1 MSSLSGTVKAQS
13 DTALASSTAQLNPL
27 LMADQLTLTQARLI
41 LNALPEIGPIT
52 LNRLL
57 EDLGGDP
64 REVLRA
70 SPQQLESTRGVGP
83 KISATVHGW
92 RSHFDLPREESRMAD
107 AHADFIV
114 PEDEL
119 YPPLL
124 REISDPPIGLYRK
137 GNYDFSL
144 PSIAIVGSRRTTLY
158 GQAIAKKF
166 AAELARLGFCIVSGL
181 AQGIDTAAHEG
192 ALSVG
197 GKTVAV
203 LGNGIDIV
211 YPPQNLHL
219 YRQIEAT
226 GAIVSEFPF
235 RRRADRQTF
244 PMRNRVISGICE
256 AVLVVES
263 PVSGGSMITARF
275 AGEQNRLLCAIPGR
289 IDQATSGGC
298 HQLIRDGAVLA
309 TSVEDILS
317 ELNYI
322 GEQSRGSPAIDA
334 NNEGKTSS
342 PNLTEQEAQI
352 LACFAGGAILT
363 PDTLAAQTGL
373 SASALAPALMML
385 ELKHRL
391 TRRLDGSWESRSG
404 H

>member
-1 MSSLSGTVKAQS
+1 MN
-13 DTALASSTAQLNPL
+13 DE
-27 LMADQLTLTQARLI
+27 LTYKQARLI

-57 EDLGGDP
+57 ETLGDDP

-83 KISATVHGW
+83 KISTTIHAW
-92 RSHFDLPREESRMAD
+92 RSHFDLAREEERMAE
-107 AHADFIV
+107 ARADFIV
-114 PEDEL
+114 PEDKI

-137 GNYDFSL
+137 GHYDFSL

-158 GQAIAKKF
+158 GQAIAKRF
-166 AAELARLGFCIVSGL
+166 AAELARIGFCIVSGL

-203 LGNGIDIV
+203 LGSGIDIV
-211 YPPQNLHL
+211 YPPQNLDL
-219 YRQIEAT
+219 YRKIEAT
-226 GAIVSEFPF
+226 GAILSEFPF

-275 AGEQNRLLCAIPGR
+275 AGEQGRLLCAIPGR

-298 HQLIRDGAVLA
+298 HQLIRDGAVLV

-322 GEQSRGSPAIDA
+322 DTQPPISPAADGEEEKPA
-334 NNEGKTSS
+334 S
-342 PNLTEQEAQI
+342 PSNLTEHEAQV
-352 LACFAGGAILT
+352 LACFVGGSILT
-363 PDTLAAQTGL
+363 PDTIAAQTGL
-373 SASALAPALMML
+373 SAASLAPTLMML
-385 ELKHRL
+385 ELKHCL
-391 TRRLDGSWESRSG
+391 TRRLDGSWESR
-404 H
+404 

>member
-1 MSSLSGTVKAQS
+1 MT
-13 DTALASSTAQLNPL
+13 
-27 LMADQLTLTQARLI
+27 
-41 LNALPEIGPIT
+41 
-52 LNRLL
+52 
-57 EDLGGDP
+57 
-64 REVLRA
+64 
-70 SPQQLESTRGVGP
+70 TR
-83 KISATVHGW
+83 
-92 RSHFDLPREESRMAD
+92 
-107 AHADFIV
+107 
-114 PEDEL
+114 
-119 YPPLL
+119 
-124 REISDPPIGLYRK
+124 
-137 GNYDFSL
+137 

-166 AAELARLGFCIVSGL
+166 AAELARFGFCIVSGL

-203 LGNGIDIV
+203 LGSGIDII
-211 YPPQNLHL
+211 YPPQNIDL

-226 GAIVSEFPF
+226 GAVISEFPF

-298 HQLIRDGAVLA
+298 HQLIRDGAVLV
-309 TSVEDILS
+309 TNVEDILS

-322 GEQSRGSPAIDA
+322 DAQHTAATAADGEDATPQSTTPSAVPTRG
-334 NNEGKTSS
+334 G
-342 PNLTEQEAQI
+342 NLTEQEAQI
-352 LACFAGGAILT
+352 LDCFAGGAILT
-363 PDTLAAQTGL
+363 PDTIAAQTGL
-373 SASALAPALMML
+373 SAASLAPTLMML

-391 TRRLDGSWESRSG
+391 TRRLDGSWESR
-404 H
+404 

>member
-1 MSSLSGTVKAQS
+1 MT
-13 DTALASSTAQLNPL
+13 DE
-27 LMADQLTLTQARLI
+27 LTLQQARLI

-57 EDLGGDP
+57 ETLSGDP
-64 REVLRA
+64 REVLHA
-70 SPQQLESTRGVGP
+70 SVQQLESTRGVGP
-83 KISATVHGW
+83 KISATVQGW
-92 RSHFDLPREESRMAD
+92 RSYFDLAREEERMAE

-114 PEDEL
+114 PEDEI

-158 GQAIAKKF
+158 GQAVAKRF

-197 GKTVAV
+197 GRTVAV
-203 LGNGIDIV
+203 LGSGIDII
-211 YPPQNLHL
+211 YPPQNIDL
-219 YRQIEAT
+219 YRKIEAT
-226 GAIVSEFPF
+226 GAIISEFPF

-244 PMRNRVISGICE
+244 PMRNRVISGICD

-263 PVSGGSMITARF
+263 PASGGSMITARF
-275 AGEQNRLLCAIPGR
+275 AGEQNRLLCAVPGR

-298 HQLIRDGAVLA
+298 HQLIRDGAVLV

-322 GEQSRGSPAIDA
+322 DAQQPAAPTADGEDGKPASPP
-334 NNEGKTSS
+334 S
-342 PNLTEQEAQI
+342 NLTEQEAQI
-352 LACFAGGAILT
+352 MACFVGGSILT
-363 PDTLAAQTGL
+363 PDAIAAQTGL
-373 SASALAPALMML
+373 SASTLAPTLMML
-385 ELKHRL
+385 ELKHHL
-391 TRRLDGSWESRSG
+391 TRRLDGSWESR
-404 H
+404 

>member
-1 MSSLSGTVKAQS
+1 
-13 DTALASSTAQLNPL
+13 
-27 LMADQLTLTQARLI
+27 MADPLTLKQARLI

-57 EDLGGDP
+57 ETLGGDP
-64 REVLRA
+64 REVLKA
-70 SPQQLESTRGVGP
+70 SPQQLESARGVGP
-83 KISATVHGW
+83 KMSATVHGW
-92 RSHFDLPREESRMAD
+92 RNHFDLAREEERMAE
-107 AHADFIV
+107 AHADFVV
-114 PEDEL
+114 PEDEI

-203 LGNGIDIV
+203 LGSGIDII
-211 YPPQNLHL
+211 YPPQNIDL
-219 YRQIEAT
+219 YRKIEAT
-226 GAIVSEFPF
+226 GAIISEFPF

-275 AGEQNRLLCAIPGR
+275 AGEQNRLLCAVPGR

-298 HQLIRDGAVLA
+298 HQLIRDGAVLV
-309 TSVEDILS
+309 TSVADILS

-322 GEQSRGSPAIDA
+322 DQQQQGLVPTSTAKEEKAALSLPA
-334 NNEGKTSS
+334 
-342 PNLTEQEAQI
+342 LTEQEAQI
-352 LACFAGGAILT
+352 MTCFAGGSILT
-363 PDTLAAQTGL
+363 PDAIAAQTGL
-373 SASALAPALMML
+373 SAASLAPTLMML

-391 TRRLDGSWESRSG
+391 TRRLAGSWESR
-404 H
+404 

>member
-1 MSSLSGTVKAQS
+1 MGT
-13 DTALASSTAQLNPL
+13 D
-27 LMADQLTLTQARLI
+27 LTLKQARLV

-57 EDLGGDP
+57 DDLGGDP
-64 REVLRA
+64 RDVLA
-70 SPQQLESTRGVGP
+70 AAPAQLEATRGVGP
-83 KISATVHGW
+83 KISATLRAW
-92 RSHFDLPREESRMAD
+92 RTLFDLPREEARMAE

-114 PEDEL
+114 PEDAH
-119 YPPLL
+119 YPALL

-137 GNYDFSL
+137 GTYDFSL

-158 GQAIAKKF
+158 GQATAKKF

-181 AQGIDTAAHEG
+181 AAGIDTAAHEG

-203 LGNGIDIV
+203 LGNGIDII
-211 YPPQNLHL
+211 YPPQNLAL

-226 GAIVSEFPF
+226 GAILSEFPF

-244 PMRNRVISGICE
+244 PMRNRVISGICQ

-263 PVSGGSMITARF
+263 AVSGGSMITARF
-275 AGEQNRLLCAIPGR
+275 AGEQGRLLCAIPGR

-298 HQLIRDGAVLA
+298 HQLIRDGAVLV
-309 TSVEDILS
+309 TSVADILS

-322 GEQSRGSPAIDA
+322 DAPQPPSLLAGQHEAPTGNAPPNPTAPANAAAA
-334 NNEGKTSS
+334 NLS
-342 PNLTEQEAQI
+342 EQETKI

-363 PDTLAAQTGL
+363 PDALATQTGL
-373 SASALAPALMML
+373 SASTLAPALMML
-385 ELKHRL
+385 ELKHL
-391 TRRLDGSWESRSG
+391 LARRLDGTWESR
-404 H
+404 

>member
-1 MSSLSGTVKAQS
+1 MN
-13 DTALASSTAQLNPL
+13 DE
-27 LMADQLTLTQARLI
+27 LTCKQARLI

-57 EDLGGDP
+57 ETLGGDP

-83 KISATVHGW
+83 KISAIIPNW
-92 RSHFDLPREESRMAD
+92 QSHFDLAREEARMAE
-107 AHADFIV
+107 AQADFIV
-114 PEDEL
+114 PEDEI

-137 GNYDFSL
+137 GNYDFSR

-192 ALSVG
+192 ALSVS

-203 LGNGIDIV
+203 LGSGIDII
-211 YPPQNLHL
+211 YPPQNIDL
-219 YRQIEAT
+219 YRKIEAT
-226 GAIVSEFPF
+226 GAIISEFPF

-244 PMRNRVISGICE
+244 PMRNRVISGICD

-275 AGEQNRLLCAIPGR
+275 AGEQGRLLCAVPGR

-298 HQLIRDGAVLA
+298 HQLIRDGAILV

-317 ELNYI
+317 ELSY
-322 GEQSRGSPAIDA
+322 IDA
-334 NNEGKTSS
+334 QQPSS
-342 PNLTEQEAQI
+342 LTANAGEEKPASPSNLTEQEAQI
-352 LACFAGGAILT
+352 MACFAGGSILT
-363 PDTLAAQTGL
+363 PDAIAAQTGL
-373 SASALAPALMML
+373 TASALAPTLMML
-385 ELKHRL
+385 ELKHCL
-391 TRRLDGSWESRSG
+391 VRRLDGSWEEACHLS

>member
-1 MSSLSGTVKAQS
+1 MT
-13 DTALASSTAQLNPL
+13 DALTYK
-27 LMADQLTLTQARLI
+27 QARLI

-57 EDLGGDP
+57 ETLGDDP

-83 KISATVHGW
+83 KISATIHAW
-92 RSHFDLPREESRMAD
+92 RSHFDLAREEARMAE
-107 AHADFIV
+107 AQADFII
-114 PEDEL
+114 PEDKI

-137 GNYDFSL
+137 GSYDFSL

-192 ALSVG
+192 VLSVG

-203 LGNGIDIV
+203 LGSGIDIV
-211 YPPQNLHL
+211 YPPQNLDL
-219 YRQIEAT
+219 YRKIEAT
-226 GAIVSEFPF
+226 GAILSEFPF

-275 AGEQNRLLCAIPGR
+275 AGEQGRLLCAVPGR

-298 HQLIRDGAVLA
+298 HQLIRDGAVLV

-322 GEQSRGSPAIDA
+322 DTQPPISPAADGEEEKPA
-334 NNEGKTSS
+334 S
-342 PNLTEQEAQI
+342 PSNLTEQEAQV
-352 LACFAGGAILT
+352 LACFVGGSILT
-363 PDTLAAQTGL
+363 PDTIAAQTGL
-373 SASALAPALMML
+373 SAASLSPTLMML
-385 ELKHRL
+385 ELKHCL
-391 TRRLDGSWESRSG
+391 TRRLNGSWESR
-404 H
+404 

>member
-1 MSSLSGTVKAQS
+1 MTDELTVK
-13 DTALASSTAQLNPL
+13 
-27 LMADQLTLTQARLI
+27 QARII

-57 EDLGGDP
+57 ETLGGDP
-64 REVLRA
+64 REILRA

-83 KISATVHGW
+83 KTSATIRAW
-92 RSHFDLPREESRMAD
+92 RSHFDLAREEARMAE
-107 AHADFIV
+107 AQADFIV
-114 PEDEL
+114 PEEPI
-119 YPPLL
+119 YPRLL

-192 ALSVG
+192 ALSVS

-203 LGNGIDIV
+203 LGSGIDII
-211 YPPQNLHL
+211 YPPQNIDL

-226 GAIVSEFPF
+226 GAVISEFPF
-235 RRRADRQTF
+235 GRRADRQTF

-256 AVLVVES
+256 AILVVES

-275 AGEQNRLLCAIPGR
+275 AGEQGRLLCAVPGR

-298 HQLIRDGAVLA
+298 HQLIRDGAVLV

-322 GEQSRGSPAIDA
+322 DKQQPASPPASDDDEEAKPASPA
-334 NNEGKTSS
+334 
-342 PNLTEQEAQI
+342 NLTDEEAKI
-352 LACFAGGAILT
+352 MACFAGGSILT
-363 PDTLAAQTGL
+363 PDAISAQTGL
-373 SASALAPALMML
+373 SAASLAPTLMML
-385 ELKHRL
+385 ELKRRL
-391 TRRLDGSWESRSG
+391 TRRLDGSWEEAARL
-404 H
+404 

>member
-1 MSSLSGTVKAQS
+1 MT
-13 DTALASSTAQLNPL
+13 DE
-27 LMADQLTLTQARLI
+27 LTLTQARLI

-57 EDLGGDP
+57 EDLGDDP
-64 REVLRA
+64 REVLCA
-70 SPQQLESTRGVGP
+70 SPQKLESTRGVGP

-92 RSHFDLPREESRMAD
+92 RSHFDLPREEARMAD
-107 AHADFIV
+107 AHTDFIV
-114 PEDEL
+114 PEDGI

-137 GNYDFSL
+137 GDYDFSL

-211 YPPQNLHL
+211 YPPQNLDL

-226 GAIVSEFPF
+226 GAIISEFPF
-235 RRRADRQTF
+235 GRRADRQTF
-244 PMRNRVISGICE
+244 PMRNRVISGICD

-263 PVSGGSMITARF
+263 AVSGGSMITARF

-309 TSVEDILS
+309 TSVEDILA
-317 ELNYI
+317 ELDYGHGQQPRFPPLDGN
-322 GEQSRGSPAIDA
+322 GEDEKTASPA
-334 NNEGKTSS
+334 
-342 PNLTEQEAQI
+342 LTEQEAQI

-385 ELKHRL
+385 ELKHCL
-391 TRRLDGSWESRSG
+391 TRRLDGSWESR
-404 H
+404 